1 MADINARIAA
11 KIQGFTEELQALI
24 GAAVR
29 EHVENA
35 LASFRSGAAVAAPKA
50 AKAAKAPKAAPA
62 PKAAVAAPAAAAAA
76 KAPKA
81 SRRKGAKRSAAEIE
95 KTITSLQA
103 FIASKPGQRMEQIGA
118 ALSTATKDLTRP
130 LQKLLEAGSV
140 RREGAKRASRY
151 YPTTKDAAAP
161 AVAPKVR
168 AGRKP
173 TGRKPGRPKKS

>member
-1 MADINARIAA
+1 MMADINARIAA

-35 LASFRSGAAVAAPKA
+35 LESFRSGAAAAAPKA
-50 AKAAKAPKAAPA
+50 AKAAKAAPA

-76 KAPKA
+76 KAPKV

-130 LQKLLEAGSV
+130 LQKLLEAGAV

-151 YPTTKDAAAP
+151 YLTTKDAAAP
-161 AVAPKVR
+161 AVAPKAR

>member
-35 LASFRSGAAVAAPKA
+35 LGSFRSGAAVAAPKA
-50 AKAAKAPKAAPA
+50 AKAAPA

-76 KAPKA
+76 KAPKV

-130 LQKLLEAGSV
+130 LQKLLEAGAV

-151 YPTTKDAAAP
+151 YLTTKDAAAP
-161 AVAPKVR
+161 AVAPKAR